1 MNGGARASLG
11 DPLELP
17 CGAVLKNRVAKAAMS
32 DSLGDGRG
40 DATAAQARLYA
51 RWADGGAGL
60 SIVGE
65 VQVDARYPEKP
76 GNLVVDAASD
86 AAALGAL
93 AEAGSRAGCA
103 LWAQLGHAGA
113 LADPELVTG
122 RGPSALEVG
131 DFRCEALSEEELA
144 ALPERFARAAAILK
158 KFGFGGVEIHAGHG
172 FLLSQ
177 FLSPLFNRRTDG
189 YGGDVPARARLLLEV
204 IEAVRRAVGPHFP
217 IGVKL
222 NASDGLEGGL
232 SEDDALVVVERLDA
246 TSVDLIDISGGT
258 YFPGARSASD
268 TDGGGAG
275 PYFVAFA
282 RRARRRTAIPLMVTG
297 GFRREAEAVAALAS
311 GDVDVVGLGRALA
324 IDPDLPARW
333 LEGAARGDGAGA
345 SDPVFPRFESPP
357 PGGITAW
364 YTMRLTA
371 LAESR
376 EAEMSGDPAAATLA
390 YERRDAARRDR
401 WRARRPRVEPP
412 HPGAG
417 VAPPRA
423 GEHS

>member
-1 MNGGARASLG
+1 MNGGTRASLG

-189 YGGDVPARARLLLEV
+189 YGGDVPGRARLVVET
-204 IEAVRRAVGPHFP
+204 IEAVRREVGPRFP
-217 IGVKL
+217 VGIKI
-222 NASDGLEGGL
+222 NSSDRLEGGL
-232 SEDDALVVVERLDA
+232 SEADALAVVERLDA
-246 TSVDLIDISGGT
+246 TSLDLIDVSGGT
-258 YFPGARSASD
+258 YFPGARAASD
-268 TDGGGAG
+268 AGDGG

-282 RRARRRTAIPLMVTG
+282 RRARRRTAIPLMATG
-297 GFRREAEAVAALAS
+297 GFKGRAEAAAALAN
-311 GDVDVVGLGRALA
+311 GCVDVVGLARALA
-324 IDPDLPARW
+324 LEPGLPARW
-333 LEGAARGDGAGA
+333 LDGEGRGAEAGRA
-345 SDPVFPRFESPP
+345 DPAFPRFDASP
-357 PGGITAW
+357 PGGVTAW

-371 LAESR
+371 LADGR
-376 EAEMSGDPAAATLA
+376 EGATSDDLEAAAAA
-390 YERRDAARRDR
+390 YERRDAARREPWKARWLAPDR
-401 WRARRPRVEPP
+401 
-412 HPGAG
+412 
-417 VAPPRA
+417 
-423 GEHS
+423 